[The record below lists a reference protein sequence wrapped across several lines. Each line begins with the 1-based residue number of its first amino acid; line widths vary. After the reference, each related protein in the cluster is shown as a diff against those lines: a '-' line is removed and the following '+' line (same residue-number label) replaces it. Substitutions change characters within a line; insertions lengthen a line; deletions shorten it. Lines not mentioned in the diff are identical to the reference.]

1 MAIPLSER
9 TIRLA
14 MTLFDAELAQQLM
27 ATLISDVRE
36 NIPFCE
42 NSTPPG
48 MERIRFAIL
57 KLIAENPANFDV
69 AIDQAKK
76 DWRDLFLAAGFGSPG
91 EHDHWYSEII
101 SRRGHSKRDR

>member
-14 MTLFDAELAQQLM
+14 TTLFDAELAEQIM
-27 ATLISDVRE
+27 AVLVSDISE

-42 NSTPPG
+42 KSNPTG
-48 MERIRFAIL
+48 MERIRFAIIR
-57 KLIAENPANFDV
+57 LIAENPANFDV

-76 DWRDLFLAAGFGSPG
+76 DWRDLF
-91 EHDHWYSEII
+91 
-101 SRRGHSKRDR
+101 